1 MVLFRLARMKATDA
15 APAMAEMT
23 AAKPMKG
30 VAKLSALAG
39 EIVPPTAPQ
48 PGAKARNTEVE

>member
-1 MVLFRLARMKATDA
+1 MKATDT

-23 AAKPMKG
+23 TAKPMKG